1 MIFGY
6 PLTNNDEGRKDGI
19 DENILK
25 RYTSKNLI
33 DMNKTLPPELD
44 KPEYIVDFSKD
55 PLGELKI
62 NLNYN
67 ETLSLERKKLE
78 HNSNP
83 YSDNILAL
91 YIDSVSRLNALRK
104 LKKTINFFN
113 KFISY
118 KGGHNEKYPNDNFH
132 SFQFFKYHA
141 FDGNTGENFLQLFY
155 GNKRYTQDLVRINK
169 YMKENGFITCFS
181 TDYCAKDLT
190 RSSHY
195 LSKEELYDHQL
206 TLCDPNL
213 TDFNSLIKKCL
224 YGKLNAYHLNEYANQ
239 FWRKYP
245 NNRKFALIASSDGHE
260 GTLEMLKYSDEVI
273 YDFLISLYNDNL
285 LKDTTIILMSDHG
298 CTMPSVYYLYD
309 FYKIEGRLPMLY
321 MIINDRK
328 NVDYEQQYFNIQ
340 KNKQTF
346 ITGYD
351 IYNTISNIIY
361 GEYYINIPNKTNS
374 HDTPK
379 SPKGQSLFEN
389 INQKERKSKNYKE
402 MKKTVCK

>member
-1 MIFGY
+1 MKFGY
-6 PLTNNDEGRKDGI
+6 PLTNNVEGQKDGKDDI
-19 DENILK
+19 ILK
-25 RYTSKNLI
+25 RYTSNNLI
-33 DMNKTLPPELD
+33 DMDKTLPPGLP
-44 KPEYIVDFSKD
+44 KPEYIIDFSKD
-55 PLGELKI
+55 PLGDFEI

-67 ETLSLERKKLE
+67 ETLSMERRNLEK
-78 HNSNP
+78 NSNP
-83 YSDNILAL
+83 YSDNILIL
-91 YIDSVSRLNALRK
+91 YIDSVSRINALRQ

-118 KGGHNEKYPNDNFH
+118 KGGNNKKFPNEKFR

-141 FDGNTGENFLQLFY
+141 FDGHTTENFPKLFY
-155 GNKRYTQDLVRINK
+155 GNDKSAKDLVRINK
-169 YMKENGFITCFS
+169 YIKENGFVTCFS
-181 TDYCAKDLT
+181 ADYCAKDVT
-190 RSSHY
+190 RSGHD
-195 LSKEELYDHQL
+195 LSKDELYDHQL
-206 TLCDPNL
+206 VLCDPNL
-213 TDFNSLIKKCL
+213 PDFNSLRKRCL
-224 YGKLNAYHLNEYANQ
+224 YGKLNSYHLYEYTNQ

-245 NNRKFALIASSDGHE
+245 NNKKFALITSLDGHE
-260 GTLEMLKYSDEVI
+260 GTLEIIKYTDEVI
-273 YDFLISLYNDNL
+273 YDFLNSLYNDNL
-285 LKDTTIILMSDHG
+285 LKDSTIILMSDHG

-340 KNKQTF
+340 KNQQTF

-389 INQKERKSKNYKE
+389 INQKERKSKNYEE
-402 MKKTVCK
+402 MKTTVCK